1 MRVLS
6 PDGVWSSSASL
17 RLAVGVGLQSLSLVC
32 RRCGVC
38 APTGFSSSLTSSS
51 DSYIVIKSPGG
62 VQVVVRHLTVLLVI
76 FLPVAV
82 VPVFVAGGSS
92 FPGVS

>member
-1 MRVLS
+1 MA
-6 PDGVWSSSASL
+6 DGVWVSSASL
-17 RLAVGVGLQSLSLVC
+17 RLTVVVYSQSPSSF
-32 RRCGVC
+32 RRRRGVC
-38 APTGFSSSLTSSS
+38 APTWFSSSLTSSS
-51 DSYIVIKSPGG
+51 DSYIVIRFPGG
-62 VQVVVRHLTVLLVI
+62 VQVVVRHLTVLLVT

>member
-17 RLAVGVGLQSLSLVC
+17 RLAVGVGLQSQLLVC
-32 RRCGVC
+32 RRCGGC

-51 DSYIVIKSPGG
+51 DSYIVIRSTAGLHG
-62 VQVVVRHLTVLLVI
+62 VVRCLLVLLI
-76 FLPVAV
+76 TSLLV
-82 VPVFVAGGSS
+82 VLVVWGSS
-92 FPGVS
+92 FSGVP

>member
-17 RLAVGVGLQSLSLVC
+17 RLAVGVDLQSLSLVC

-38 APTGFSSSLTSSS
+38 APTGFSSSLTS
-51 DSYIVIKSPGG
+51 YIEIKSTAGLQG
-62 VQVVVRHLTVLLVI
+62 VVRCLLVLLI
-76 FLPVAV
+76 ISLLV
-82 VPVFVAGGSS
+82 VLVVRGSS
-92 FPGVS
+92 FSGVL

>member
-17 RLAVGVGLQSLSLVC
+17 RLTVGVDSQSLSLVR

-51 DSYIVIKSPGG
+51 DSYIVIKSTAGLQG
-62 VQVVVRHLTVLLVI
+62 VVQCLLVLLVTS
-76 FLPVAV
+76 LLV
-82 VPVFVAGGSS
+82 VLVVGGSS
-92 FPGVS
+92 FSGVP